1 MSSLKSVFNGLTATA
16 EDMVNFDQAEEVG
29 EKIKKSLDGVAVTSA
44 KIKKSR
50 TMLKLFKTCKQV
62 LHSACSSTVCRRGD
76 FQPYQLNI
84 PL

>member
-1 MSSLKSVFNGLTATA
+1 MSSLKSVFNA

-50 TMLKLFKTCKQV
+50 TMLKLLKTCKQALKCCTALAQRQSV
-62 LHSACSSTVCRRGD
+62 DVVTFNHT
-76 FQPYQLNI
+76 N
-84 PL
+84 